1 MFITV
6 FTQVSVLMLMI
17 AVGFI
22 AAKAGIMTEAG
33 AACCTDIALIIATPC
48 VIIKSLMREFDAAVM
63 KSLLLAVALTLLV
76 QVLMITLGTLLLR
89 SKDLKR
95 QRTLRFGS
103 IFANCGFMSLPLQE
117 VMLGADGTLYGSA
130 YVIMFNL
137 VVWSYGVY
145 LISGDKRYI
154 QPKKLFVNPGIAGL
168 LIGLI
173 IFVFSV
179 PVSRVLSSTVNYL
192 AAIYTPLPM
201 LIIGYHLSKTN
212 VLKAL
217 KDVKC
222 IIAVLLRLLVYPL
235 VSLGIL
241 YLLGVRGTLLVS
253 VIISLSAPVAA
264 VTTMFSSKFGGG
276 DTALSVD
283 MVSLSTVLSI
293 VTMPAV
299 ITIAQLAAGT

>member
-17 AVGFI
+17 AAGFI
-22 AAKAGIMTEAG
+22 AAKTGIMTEAG

-48 VIIKSLMREFDAAVM
+48 VIIKSLARRFDAAVM
-63 KSLLLAVALTLLV
+63 KSLLLAIALTLLV

-89 SKDLKR
+89 SKDLRR

-179 PVSRVLSSTVNYL
+179 PVPRVLSSTVNYL

-222 IIAVLLRLLVYPL
+222 IIAVLLRLIVYPL
-235 VSLGIL
+235 VSLGVL
-241 YLLGVRGTLLVS
+241 YILGVRGTLLIS

-299 ITIAQLAAGT
+299 ITLAQLAAGT

>member
-22 AAKAGIMTEAG
+22 AAKTGIMTEAG

-48 VIIKSLMREFDAAVM
+48 VIIKSLMRRFDAAVM
-63 KSLLLAVALTLLV
+63 KSLLLAVVLTLLV

-89 SKDLKR
+89 SKDLRR

-117 VMLGADGTLYGSA
+117 VMLGSDGTLYGSA

-179 PVSRVLSSTVNYL
+179 PVPQVLSSTVNYL

-212 VLKAL
+212 VLKAF

-222 IIAVLLRLLVYPL
+222 IIAVLLRLIVYPL
-235 VSLGIL
+235 VSLGVL
-241 YLLGVRGTLLVS
+241 YILGVRGTLLVS

-293 VTMPAV
+293 ITMPAV
-299 ITIAQLAAGT
+299 ITLAQLLA

>member
-22 AAKAGIMTEAG
+22 AAKTGIMTEAG

-48 VIIKSLMREFDAAVM
+48 VIIKSLARRFDAAVM
-63 KSLLLAVALTLLV
+63 KSLLLAIALTLLV

-89 SKDLKR
+89 SKDLRR

-179 PVSRVLSSTVNYL
+179 PVPRVLSSTVNYL

-222 IIAVLLRLLVYPL
+222 IIAVLLRLIVYPL
-235 VSLGIL
+235 VSLGVL
-241 YLLGVRGTLLVS
+241 YILGVRGTLLIS

-299 ITIAQLAAGT
+299 ITLAQLAAGT

>member
-22 AAKAGIMTEAG
+22 AAKTGIMTEAG

-48 VIIKSLMREFDAAVM
+48 VIIKSLMRRFDAAVM

-89 SKDLKR
+89 SKDLRR

-117 VMLGADGTLYGSA
+117 VMLGSDGTLYGSA

-179 PVSRVLSSTVNYL
+179 PVPRVLSSTVNYL

-212 VLKAL
+212 VLKAF

-222 IIAVLLRLLVYPL
+222 IIAVLLRLIVYPL
-235 VSLGIL
+235 VSLGAL
-241 YLLGVRGTLLVS
+241 YILGVRGTLLVS

-293 VTMPAV
+293 ITMPAV
-299 ITIAQLAAGT
+299 ITLAQLLAQ

>member
-1 MFITV
+1 
-6 FTQVSVLMLMI
+6 MLMI

-22 AAKAGIMTEAG
+22 AAKTGIMTEAG

-48 VIIKSLMREFDAAVM
+48 VIIKSLMRRFDAAVM

-76 QVLMITLGTLLLR
+76 QVLMITFGTLLLR

-117 VMLGADGTLYGSA
+117 VMLGADGILYGSA

-145 LISGDKRYI
+145 LISGDKHYI

-179 PVSRVLSSTVNYL
+179 PVPQVLSSTINYL

-212 VLKAL
+212 VLKAF
-217 KDVKC
+217 KDIKC
-222 IIAVLLRLLVYPL
+222 IAAVVLRLLVYPL
-235 VSLGIL
+235 VSLGVL
-241 YLLGVRGTLLVS
+241 YILGVRGTLLVS

-293 VTMPAV
+293 ITMPAV
-299 ITIAQLAAGT
+299 ITLAQILA

>member
-22 AAKAGIMTEAG
+22 AAKTGIMTEAG

-48 VIIKSLMREFDAAVM
+48 VIIKSLMRRFDAAVM

-76 QVLMITLGTLLLR
+76 QVLMITFGTLLLR

-117 VMLGADGTLYGSA
+117 VMLGADGILYGSA

-145 LISGDKRYI
+145 LISGDKHYI

-179 PVSRVLSSTVNYL
+179 PVPQVLSSTVNYL

-212 VLKAL
+212 VLKAF
-217 KDVKC
+217 KDIKC
-222 IIAVLLRLLVYPL
+222 IAAVVLRLLVYPL
-235 VSLGIL
+235 VSLGVL
-241 YLLGVRGTLLVS
+241 YILGVRGTLLVS

-293 VTMPAV
+293 ITMPAV
-299 ITIAQLAAGT
+299 ITLAQILA

>member
-22 AAKAGIMTEAG
+22 AAKTGIMTEAG

-48 VIIKSLMREFDAAVM
+48 VIIKSLMRRFDAAVM

-145 LISGDKRYI
+145 LISGDKHYI

-179 PVSRVLSSTVNYL
+179 PVPQVLSSTVNYL

-222 IIAVLLRLLVYPL
+222 IIAVLLRLIIYPL
-235 VSLGIL
+235 VSLGVL
-241 YLLGVRGTLLVS
+241 YLFGIRGTLLVS
-253 VIISLSAPVAA
+253 AIISLSAPVAA

-293 VTMPAV
+293 ITMPAV
-299 ITIAQLAAGT
+299 ITLAQLLA

>member
-17 AVGFI
+17 AVGYI

-48 VIIKSLMREFDAAVM
+48 VIIKSLMRRFDAAVM

-154 QPKKLFVNPGIAGL
+154 QPKKLFLNPGIAGL

-179 PVSRVLSSTVNYL
+179 PVPQVLSSTVNYL

-212 VLKAL
+212 VFKAF
-217 KDVKC
+217 KDFKC
-222 IIAVLLRLLVYPL
+222 IAAVALRLLVYPL
-235 VSLGIL
+235 VSLGGL
-241 YLLGVRGTLLVS
+241 YLLGIRGTLLVS
-253 VIISLSAPVAA
+253 IVISVSAPVAA
-264 VTTMFSSKFGGG
+264 ITTMFSGKFGGG
-276 DTALSVD
+276 DTPLSVD
-283 MVSLSTVLSI
+283 MVSLSTVASI
-293 VTMPAV
+293 ITMPAV
-299 ITIAQLAAGT
+299 ITLAQLLA

>member
-22 AAKAGIMTEAG
+22 AAKTGIMTEAG

-48 VIIKSLMREFDAAVM
+48 VIIKSLMRRFDAAVM
-63 KSLLLAVALTLLV
+63 KSLLLAVVLTLLV

-89 SKDLKR
+89 SKDLRR

-179 PVSRVLSSTVNYL
+179 PVPQVLSSTVNYL

-212 VLKAL
+212 MLKAF

-222 IIAVLLRLLVYPL
+222 IIAVLLRLIVYPL
-235 VSLGIL
+235 VSLGVL
-241 YLLGVRGTLLVS
+241 YILGVRGTLLVS

-293 VTMPAV
+293 ITMPAV
-299 ITIAQLAAGT
+299 ITLAQLLA

>member
-17 AVGFI
+17 VVGFI
-22 AAKAGIMTEAG
+22 AAKTGIMTEAG

-48 VIIKSLMREFDAAVM
+48 VIIKSLMRRFDAAVM
-63 KSLLLAVALTLLV
+63 KSLLLAVVLTLLV

-89 SKDLKR
+89 SKDLRR

-179 PVSRVLSSTVNYL
+179 PVPQVLSSTVNYL

-212 VLKAL
+212 VLKAF
-217 KDVKC
+217 KDIKC
-222 IIAVLLRLLVYPL
+222 IIAVLLRLIVYPL
-235 VSLGIL
+235 VSLGVL
-241 YLLGVRGTLLVS
+241 YILGVRGTLLVS

-293 VTMPAV
+293 ITMPAV
-299 ITIAQLAAGT
+299 KTLAQILAE

>member
-48 VIIKSLMREFDAAVM
+48 VIIKSLMRRFDAAVM

-117 VMLGADGTLYGSA
+117 VMLGDDGTLYGSA

-154 QPKKLFVNPGIAGL
+154 QPKKLFLNPGIAGL

-179 PVSRVLSSTVNYL
+179 PVPQVLSSTVNYL

-212 VLKAL
+212 VLKAF
-217 KDVKC
+217 KDIKC
-222 IIAVLLRLLVYPL
+222 IAAVVLRLLVYPL

-293 VTMPAV
+293 ITMPAV
-299 ITIAQLAAGT
+299 ITLAQILA

>member
-17 AVGFI
+17 AAGFI

-48 VIIKSLMREFDAAVM
+48 VIIKSLMRRFDAAVM
-63 KSLLLAVALTLLV
+63 KSLLLAVVLTLLV

-89 SKDLKR
+89 SKDLRR

-117 VMLGADGTLYGSA
+117 VMLGSDGTLYGSA

-137 VVWSYGVY
+137 VVWSYGIY

-179 PVSRVLSSTVNYL
+179 PVPHVLSSTVNYL

-212 VLKAL
+212 VLKAF

-222 IIAVLLRLLVYPL
+222 IIAVLLRLIVYPL
-235 VSLGIL
+235 EIGRAHV
-241 YLLGVRGTLLVS
+241 
-253 VIISLSAPVAA
+253 
-264 VTTMFSSKFGGG
+264 
-276 DTALSVD
+276 
-283 MVSLSTVLSI
+283 
-293 VTMPAV
+293 
-299 ITIAQLAAGT
+299 

>member
-22 AAKAGIMTEAG
+22 VAKAGIMTEAG

-48 VIIKSLMREFDAAVM
+48 VIIKSLMRKFDAAVM

-179 PVSRVLSSTVNYL
+179 PVPRVLSSTVNYL

-212 VLKAL
+212 VLKAF
-217 KDVKC
+217 KDFQC
-222 IIAVLLRLLVYPL
+222 IIAVLLRLIVYPL
-235 VSLGIL
+235 VSLGVL

-293 VTMPAV
+293 ITMPAV
-299 ITIAQLAAGT
+299 ITLAQILA

>member
-22 AAKAGIMTEAG
+22 AAKTGIMTEAG

-48 VIIKSLMREFDAAVM
+48 VIIKSLMRRFDAAVM

-179 PVSRVLSSTVNYL
+179 PVPQVLSSTVNYL

-212 VLKAL
+212 VLKAF
-217 KDVKC
+217 KDIKC
-222 IIAVLLRLLVYPL
+222 IAAVVLRLLVYPL
-235 VSLGIL
+235 VSLGVL

-283 MVSLSTVLSI
+283 MVSLSTVISI
-293 VTMPAV
+293 
-299 ITIAQLAAGT
+299 ITICLIIL

>member
-48 VIIKSLMREFDAAVM
+48 VIIKSLMRRFDAAVM
-63 KSLLLAVALTLLV
+63 KSLLLAVALTLLE

-179 PVSRVLSSTVNYL
+179 PVPQVLSSTVNYL

-212 VLKAL
+212 VLKAF
-217 KDVKC
+217 KDIKC
-222 IIAVLLRLLVYPL
+222 IAAVILRLLVYPL
-235 VSLGIL
+235 VSLGVL

-293 VTMPAV
+293 ITMPAV
-299 ITIAQLAAGT
+299 ITLVQILA

>member
-22 AAKAGIMTEAG
+22 AAKTGIMTEAG

-48 VIIKSLMREFDAAVM
+48 VIIKSLARRFDAAVM
-63 KSLLLAVALTLLV
+63 KSLLLAIALTLLV

-89 SKDLKR
+89 SKDLRR

-179 PVSRVLSSTVNYL
+179 PVPRVLSSTVNYL

-212 VLKAL
+212 VLKAF
-217 KDVKC
+217 KDFQC
-222 IIAVLLRLLVYPL
+222 IIAVLLRLIVYPL
-235 VSLGIL
+235 VSLGVL
-241 YLLGVRGTLLVS
+241 YLFGIRGTLLVS
-253 VIISLSAPVAA
+253 AIISLSAPVAA

-299 ITIAQLAAGT
+299 ITLAQLLAQ

>member
-1 MFITV
+1 
-6 FTQVSVLMLMI
+6 
-17 AVGFI
+17 
-22 AAKAGIMTEAG
+22 
-33 AACCTDIALIIATPC
+33 
-48 VIIKSLMREFDAAVM
+48 
-63 KSLLLAVALTLLV
+63 
-76 QVLMITLGTLLLR
+76 MITLGTLLLR
-89 SKDLKR
+89 SKDLRR

-179 PVSRVLSSTVNYL
+179 PVPQVLSSTVNYL

-212 VLKAL
+212 VLKAF

-222 IIAVLLRLLVYPL
+222 IIAVLLRLIAYPL
-235 VSLGIL
+235 VSLGVL
-241 YLLGVRGTLLVS
+241 YILGVRGTLLVS

-293 VTMPAV
+293 ITMPAV
-299 ITIAQLAAGT
+299 ITLAQLLAQ

>member
-48 VIIKSLMREFDAAVM
+48 VIIKSLMRRFDAAVM

-154 QPKKLFVNPGIAGL
+154 QPKKLFLNPGIAGL

-179 PVSRVLSSTVNYL
+179 PVPQVLSSTVNYL

-212 VLKAL
+212 VLKAF
-217 KDVKC
+217 KDIKC
-222 IIAVLLRLLVYPL
+222 IAAVVLRLLVYPL

-276 DTALSVD
+276 DTSLSVD
-283 MVSLSTVLSI
+283 MVSLSTVASI
-293 VTMPAV
+293 ITMPAV
-299 ITIAQLAAGT
+299 ITLAQLLA

>member
-22 AAKAGIMTEAG
+22 AAKTGIMTEAG

-48 VIIKSLMREFDAAVM
+48 VIIKSLMRGFDAAVM

-179 PVSRVLSSTVNYL
+179 PVPQVLSSTVNYL

-212 VLKAL
+212 VLKAF
-217 KDVKC
+217 KDIKC
-222 IIAVLLRLLVYPL
+222 IAAVILRLLVYPL
-235 VSLGIL
+235 VSLGVL
-241 YLLGVRGTLLVS
+241 YLLGVHGTLLVS

-293 VTMPAV
+293 ITMPAV
-299 ITIAQLAAGT
+299 ITLAQLLA

>member
-1 MFITV
+1 
-6 FTQVSVLMLMI
+6 MLMI

-48 VIIKSLMREFDAAVM
+48 VIIKSLMRRFDAAVM
-63 KSLLLAVALTLLV
+63 KSLLLAVVLTLLV

-89 SKDLKR
+89 SKDLRR

-179 PVSRVLSSTVNYL
+179 PVPQVLSSTVNYL

-212 VLKAL
+212 VLKAF

-222 IIAVLLRLLVYPL
+222 IIAVLLRLIVYPL
-235 VSLGIL
+235 VSLGVL

-293 VTMPAV
+293 ITMPAV
-299 ITIAQLAAGT
+299 ITLAQLLAQ

>member
-22 AAKAGIMTEAG
+22 AAKTGIMTEAG

-48 VIIKSLMREFDAAVM
+48 VIIKSLMRKFDAAVM

-179 PVSRVLSSTVNYL
+179 PVPQVLSSTVNYL

-212 VLKAL
+212 VLKAF
-217 KDVKC
+217 KDFQC
-222 IIAVLLRLLVYPL
+222 IIAVLLRLIVYPL
-235 VSLGIL
+235 VSLGVL
-241 YLLGVRGTLLVS
+241 YLFGIRGTLLVS
-253 VIISLSAPVAA
+253 AIISLSAPVAA

-293 VTMPAV
+293 ITMPAV
-299 ITIAQLAAGT
+299 ITLAQILA

>member
-22 AAKAGIMTEAG
+22 AAKTGIMTEAG

-48 VIIKSLMREFDAAVM
+48 VIIKSLARRFDAAVM
-63 KSLLLAVALTLLV
+63 KSLLLAIALTLLV

-89 SKDLKR
+89 SKDLRR

-179 PVSRVLSSTVNYL
+179 PVPRVLSSTVNYL

-212 VLKAL
+212 VLKAF
-217 KDVKC
+217 KDFQC
-222 IIAVLLRLLVYPL
+222 IIAVLLRLIVYPL
-235 VSLGIL
+235 VSLGVL
-241 YLLGVRGTLLVS
+241 YILGVRGTLLVS

-293 VTMPAV
+293 ITMPAV
-299 ITIAQLAAGT
+299 ITLAQLLAQ

>member
-48 VIIKSLMREFDAAVM
+48 VIIKSLMRKFDAAVM

-179 PVSRVLSSTVNYL
+179 PVPQVLSSTVNYL

-212 VLKAL
+212 VLKAF
-217 KDVKC
+217 KDFQC
-222 IIAVLLRLLVYPL
+222 IIAVLLRLIVYPL
-235 VSLGIL
+235 VSLGVL
-241 YLLGVRGTLLVS
+241 YIFGIRGTLLVS
-253 VIISLSAPVAA
+253 AIISLSAPVAA

-293 VTMPAV
+293 ITMPAV
-299 ITIAQLAAGT
+299 ITLAQLLA

>member
-48 VIIKSLMREFDAAVM
+48 VIIKSLMRKFDAAVM
-63 KSLLLAVALTLLV
+63 KSLLLAVALTFLV

-179 PVSRVLSSTVNYL
+179 PVPQVLSSTVNYL

-212 VLKAL
+212 VLKAF
-217 KDVKC
+217 KDFQC
-222 IIAVLLRLLVYPL
+222 IIAVLLRLIVYPL
-235 VSLGIL
+235 VSLGVL
-241 YLLGVRGTLLVS
+241 YLFGIRGTLLVS
-253 VIISLSAPVAA
+253 AIISLSAPVAA

-293 VTMPAV
+293 ITMPAV
-299 ITIAQLAAGT
+299 ITLAQILA

>member
-6 FTQVSVLMLMI
+6 FTQVSVLRLMR
-17 AVGFI
+17 AVGCI
-22 AAKAGIMTEAG
+22 AAKTGIMTEAG

-48 VIIKSLMREFDAAVM
+48 VIIKSLMRRFDAAVM

-179 PVSRVLSSTVNYL
+179 PVPQVLSSTVNYL

-212 VLKAL
+212 VLKAF
-217 KDVKC
+217 KDIKC
-222 IIAVLLRLLVYPL
+222 IAAVILRLLVYPL
-235 VSLGIL
+235 VSLGVL
-241 YLLGVRGTLLVS
+241 YILGVRGTLLVS

-293 VTMPAV
+293 ITMPAV
-299 ITIAQLAAGT
+299 ITLAQILA

>member
-48 VIIKSLMREFDAAVM
+48 VIIKSLMRRFDAAVM

-76 QVLMITLGTLLLR
+76 QVLMITLGTL
-89 SKDLKR
+89 
-95 QRTLRFGS
+95 QRTLRFGL

-173 IFVFSV
+173 IFVFSIPV
-179 PVSRVLSSTVNYL
+179 PHVLSSTVNYL

-201 LIIGYHLSKTN
+201 LIIGYHLSRTN
-212 VLKAL
+212 VLKAF
-217 KDVKC
+217 KDIKC
-222 IIAVLLRLLVYPL
+222 IAAVALRLLVYPL
-235 VSLGIL
+235 VSLGVL
-241 YLLGVRGTLLVS
+241 YILGVRGTLLVS

-293 VTMPAV
+293 ITMPAV
-299 ITIAQLAAGT
+299 ITLAQLLA

>member
-48 VIIKSLMREFDAAVM
+48 VIIKSLMRRFDAAVM

-89 SKDLKR
+89 SKDLRR

-117 VMLGADGTLYGSA
+117 VMLGSDGTLYGSA

-179 PVSRVLSSTVNYL
+179 PVPRVLSSTVNYL

-212 VLKAL
+212 VLKAF

-222 IIAVLLRLLVYPL
+222 IIAVLLRLIVYPL
-235 VSLGIL
+235 VSLGVL
-241 YLLGVRGTLLVS
+241 YILGVRGTLLVS

-293 VTMPAV
+293 ITMPAV
-299 ITIAQLAAGT
+299 ITLAQLLAQ

>member
-1 MFITV
+1 MFIIV

-48 VIIKSLMREFDAAVM
+48 VIIKSLMRKFDAAVM

-179 PVSRVLSSTVNYL
+179 PVPQVLSSTVNYL

-212 VLKAL
+212 VLKAF
-217 KDVKC
+217 KDIKC
-222 IIAVLLRLLVYPL
+222 IAAVVLRLLVYPL
-235 VSLGIL
+235 VSLGVL

-293 VTMPAV
+293 ITMPAV
-299 ITIAQLAAGT
+299 ITLAQILA

>member
-22 AAKAGIMTEAG
+22 AAKTGIMTEAG

-48 VIIKSLMREFDAAVM
+48 VIIKSLMRRFDAAVM

-179 PVSRVLSSTVNYL
+179 PVPRVLSSTVNYL

-222 IIAVLLRLLVYPL
+222 IIAVLLRLIVYPL
-235 VSLGIL
+235 VSLGVL
-241 YLLGVRGTLLVS
+241 YILGVRGTLLIS

-299 ITIAQLAAGT
+299 ITLAQLAAGT

>member
-22 AAKAGIMTEAG
+22 AAKTGIMTEAG

-48 VIIKSLMREFDAAVM
+48 VIIKSLMRRFDAAVM
-63 KSLLLAVALTLLV
+63 KSLLLAIALTLLV

-89 SKDLKR
+89 SKDLRR

-117 VMLGADGTLYGSA
+117 VMLGSDGTLYGSA

-179 PVSRVLSSTVNYL
+179 PVPRVLSSTVNYL

-212 VLKAL
+212 VLKAF

-222 IIAVLLRLLVYPL
+222 IIAVLLRLIVYPL
-235 VSLGIL
+235 VSLGVL
-241 YLLGVRGTLLVS
+241 YILGVRGTLLIS

-293 VTMPAV
+293 ITMPAV
-299 ITIAQLAAGT
+299 ITLAQLLAQ

>member
-17 AVGFI
+17 AV
-22 AAKAGIMTEAG
+22 GIMTEAG

-48 VIIKSLMREFDAAVM
+48 VIIKSLMRRFDAAVM

-179 PVSRVLSSTVNYL
+179 PVPQVLSSTVNYL

-212 VLKAL
+212 VLKAF
-217 KDVKC
+217 KDIKC
-222 IIAVLLRLLVYPL
+222 IAAVVLRLLVYPL
-235 VSLGIL
+235 VSLGVL
-241 YLLGVRGTLLVS
+241 YILGVRDTLLVS

-293 VTMPAV
+293 ITMPAV
-299 ITIAQLAAGT
+299 ITLAQILA

>member
-48 VIIKSLMREFDAAVM
+48 VIIKSLMRKFDAAVM

-179 PVSRVLSSTVNYL
+179 PVPQVLSSTVNYL

-212 VLKAL
+212 VLKAF
-217 KDVKC
+217 KDFQC
-222 IIAVLLRLLVYPL
+222 IIAVLLRLIVYPL

-241 YLLGVRGTLLVS
+241 YLFGIRGTLLVS
-253 VIISLSAPVAA
+253 AIISLSAPVAA

-293 VTMPAV
+293 ITMPAV
-299 ITIAQLAAGT
+299 ITLAQVLA

>member
-22 AAKAGIMTEAG
+22 AAKTGIMTEAG

-48 VIIKSLMREFDAAVM
+48 VIIKSLMRRFDAAVM

-179 PVSRVLSSTVNYL
+179 PVPHVLSSTVNYL

-212 VLKAL
+212 VLKAF
-217 KDVKC
+217 KDFQC
-222 IIAVLLRLLVYPL
+222 IIAVLLRLIVYPL
-235 VSLGIL
+235 VSLGVL
-241 YLLGVRGTLLVS
+241 YLFGIRGTLLVS
-253 VIISLSAPVAA
+253 AIISLSAPVAA

-276 DTALSVD
+276 DTARSVD

-293 VTMPAV
+293 ITMPAV
-299 ITIAQLAAGT
+299 ITLAQLLA

>member
-22 AAKAGIMTEAG
+22 AAKTGIMTEAG

-48 VIIKSLMREFDAAVM
+48 VIIKSLMRRFDAAVM
-63 KSLLLAVALTLLV
+63 KSLLLAVVLTLLV

-89 SKDLKR
+89 SKDLRR

-179 PVSRVLSSTVNYL
+179 PVPQVLSSTVNYL

-201 LIIGYHLSKTN
+201 LIIGYHLNKTN
-212 VLKAL
+212 VLKAF

-222 IIAVLLRLLVYPL
+222 IIAVLLRLIVYPL
-235 VSLGIL
+235 VSLGVL
-241 YLLGVRGTLLVS
+241 YILGVRGTLLVS

-293 VTMPAV
+293 ITMPAV
-299 ITIAQLAAGT
+299 ITLAQILA

>member
-22 AAKAGIMTEAG
+22 AAKTGIMTEAG

-48 VIIKSLMREFDAAVM
+48 VIIKSLARRFDAAVM
-63 KSLLLAVALTLLV
+63 KSLLLAIALTLLV

-89 SKDLKR
+89 SKDLRR

-179 PVSRVLSSTVNYL
+179 PVPRVLSSTVNYL

-212 VLKAL
+212 VLKAF
-217 KDVKC
+217 KDIKC
-222 IIAVLLRLLVYPL
+222 IAAVILRLLVYPL

-293 VTMPAV
+293 ITMPAV
-299 ITIAQLAAGT
+299 ITLAQILA

>member
-17 AVGFI
+17 AAGFI
-22 AAKAGIMTEAG
+22 AAKTGIMTEAG

-48 VIIKSLMREFDAAVM
+48 VIIKSLMRRFDAAVM

-173 IFVFSV
+173 IFVFSIPV
-179 PVSRVLSSTVNYL
+179 PHVLSSTVNYL

-201 LIIGYHLSKTN
+201 LIIGYHLSRTN
-212 VLKAL
+212 VLKAF
-217 KDVKC
+217 KDIKC
-222 IIAVLLRLLVYPL
+222 IAAVALRLLVYPL
-235 VSLGIL
+235 VSLGVL
-241 YLLGVRGTLLVS
+241 YILGVRGTLLVS

-293 VTMPAV
+293 ITMPAV
-299 ITIAQLAAGT
+299 ITLAQLLA

>member
-17 AVGFI
+17 AAGFI

-48 VIIKSLMREFDAAVM
+48 VIIKSLMRRFDAAVM
-63 KSLLLAVALTLLV
+63 KSLLLAVVLTLLV

-89 SKDLKR
+89 SKDLRR

-117 VMLGADGTLYGSA
+117 VMLGSDGTLYGSA

-179 PVSRVLSSTVNYL
+179 PVPQVLSSTVNYL

-212 VLKAL
+212 VLKAF

-222 IIAVLLRLLVYPL
+222 IIAVLLRLIVYPL
-235 VSLGIL
+235 VSLGVL
-241 YLLGVRGTLLVS
+241 YILGVRGTLLVS

-293 VTMPAV
+293 ITMPAV
-299 ITIAQLAAGT
+299 ITLAQLLA